1 MKKLLLTTLLVAMAF
16 VPIAAQQRT
25 EAEAEAI
32 AKAFMQNNGYNF
44 NVTKSAKVN
53 KVRTQ
58 NEAEITPYFIFNDTQ
73 KGGFVIVGGQEGM
86 SDILAYS
93 DEDCF
98 DVDDMPPAAKMWLD
112 IYAQSAIKAADFP
125 EESKAEKRA
134 AAKAFL
140 KSNFALRQNVSPLL
154 GEIKYNQGSPYNIM
168 CPRITETTIQN
179 GKKEVKTG
187 YSVTGCTQTAQ
198 AMLMRYWKWP
208 VRPKGSKTYTF
219 DYETIINKDTGK
231 KEYAQRTMSINFDE
245 EPDYDW
251 DNMLP
256 RYESVTRTSDA
267 ALKARQDTAVA
278 RLMKHCGFS
287 NGAGYGLGGTGA
299 GLNISEMIKYFSYAD
314 DYISDSYSKYR
325 SSGDDAYR
333 AMLADELS
341 QGRPIWAAGSEPS
354 GGAHSYICDG
364 YDLNALFHFNLGWN
378 GSSNGWYEV
387 APVPQTPYGHGMWF
401 HRHIHPEGRLTPT
414 EPTRRIVLEVGYGDF
429 NEQANNIKSALA
441 TLDTDKKFGESII
454 CIATAD
460 TEDEAEAYLP
470 GLSSIQGFI
479 FDRHDT
485 ITARASQTAVTNAY
499 ESRVKVVAPAQ
510 IDVDAM
516 YTSDSTMHVNV
527 ATQFPFSKS
536 NADYRIAF
544 VYTEDNVK
552 IDGIT
557 YNSIARGSYPGKD
570 GYKDCLPSEIEYDVQ
585 YIYESE
591 IPIPASIT
599 ETNNTT
605 LVVMLIDGKNGE
617 IVNANTVDLK
627 QINTWKVN
635 QKPAFYGE
643 GKILADSSVV
653 TTYDFDE
660 EKSRMAF
667 PVRINNPWYEGMP
680 VEVVAEVIEL
690 AENTGIQLGE
700 TANATSQSYKLAANA
715 VDSTMMLYLNISDK
729 YQSSKSAVKLSINY
743 NGNKVAEQ
751 IVNFDFMESVAGIN
765 PYTVRVKGTLG
776 NIIPQAVR
784 DTMTIITLG
793 GHICGNDI
801 IYLRDSLNVKVID
814 MSKARI
820 VEGPG
825 AYNSNYTTTD
835 NAIGTRLFQSFD
847 AHKII
852 LPESATII
860 DNYAFNLDKKLSR
873 VVIGQNVT
881 TIGNSAFNGCV
892 VMERVTIPAS
902 VTEIGRNAFKG
913 CPLVCVICEGE
924 TPATLSSKVFDG
936 ADLAN
941 ATLVVPTEAAIAS
954 YKAAKQWKDFGNIIT
969 YDNYLTSIAPVT
981 EEAGVSVKDGKI
993 IVAADAEVAIYTFTG
1008 KLAAAGAA
1016 GEYALPAGNY
1026 IVKVGNKA
1034 VKVRL

>member
-1 MKKLLLTTLLVAMAF
+1 MKRLLLMMLLVAMALL
-16 VPIAAQQRT
+16 PIAAQQRT

-58 NEAEITPYFIFNDTQ
+58 KEAEITPYFIFNDTQ

-112 IYAQSAIKAADFP
+112 IYAQAAIKAADFP

-134 AAKAFL
+134 AAKAFA
-140 KSNFALRQNVSPLL
+140 KSNFALRKNVNPLL

-168 CPRITETTIQN
+168 CPRLTETTIQN
-179 GKKEVKTG
+179 GKKTISTG

-198 AMLMRYWKWP
+198 AMIMRYWKWP
-208 VRPKGSKTYTF
+208 VRAKGSKTYEF
-219 DYETIINKDTGK
+219 DYESVINKDNGS
-231 KEYAQRTMSINFDE
+231 KEYASRSMSINFDE

-251 DNMLP
+251 DNMIP

-299 GLNISEMIKYFSYAD
+299 ALRMDEMAKYFSYAKD
-314 DYISDSYSKYR
+314 FISESFSDYKTK
-325 SSGDDAYR
+325 GAEAYR
-333 AMLADELS
+333 AMFADELS
-341 QGRPIWAAGSEPS
+341 QGRPIWAAGYSD
-354 GGAHSYICDG
+354 GGGHSYVCDG

-378 GSSNGWYEV
+378 GSSNGYYEI
-387 APVPQTPYGHGMWF
+387 APTPTVPYGEGMWF

-429 NEQANNIKSALA
+429 NEQSTNIKNALN
-441 TLDTDKKFGESII
+441 TLDTDNKFGESII

-470 GLSSIQGFI
+470 GLSSINGFM

-499 ESRVKVVAPAQ
+499 EKRVKVVAPAQ

-516 YTSDSTMHVNV
+516 YSSDTTMHVNV

-536 NADYRIAF
+536 DADYRIAF
-544 VYTEDNVK
+544 VYTENSVK
-552 IDGIT
+552 IDGVT
-557 YNSIARGSYPGKD
+557 YNSIARGSYPGKE
-570 GYKDCLPSEIEYDVQ
+570 GFKDCLPSEIEYDVQ

-599 ETNNTT
+599 NTNNTT

-627 QINTWKVN
+627 QVNTWKVN
-635 QKPAFYGE
+635 QKPAFYNE
-643 GKILADSSVV
+643 GILLEESSTV

-660 EKSRMAF
+660 EKSCMAF
-667 PVRINNPWYEGMP
+667 PVRINNPWYETMP
-680 VEVVAEVIEL
+680 VEVVAEAVEL
-690 AENTGIQLGE
+690 ADNAEFQLGE
-700 TANATSQSYKLAANA
+700 TANTTAQSYGLVSNA
-715 VDSTMMLYLNISDK
+715 VDSTVVLYLNITDK
-729 YQSSKSAVKLSINY
+729 FRSSQSSVKLSLNY

-751 IVNFDFMESVAGIN
+751 IVNFDFIKSVDGVN
-765 PYTVRVKGTLG
+765 PYTVRIKGTLG
-776 NIIPQAVR
+776 NLIPQAVR
-784 DTMTIITLG
+784 DTMTTITLG
-793 GHICGNDI
+793 GRLCGYDI
-801 IYLRDSLNVKVID
+801 NYLRDSLNLKVID

-825 AYNSNYTTTD
+825 AYNSDYTTTD
-835 NAIGTRLFQSFD
+835 DVIGTRMFQGMD
-847 AHKII
+847 AQKVI
-852 LPESATII
+852 LPETATVI
-860 DNYAFNLDKKLSR
+860 DNYAFNLNKKLSR
-873 VVIGQNVT
+873 VVIGPNVT
-881 TIGNSAFNGCV
+881 TIGNSAFNKCSA
-892 VMERVTIPAS
+892 MERITFPAS
-902 VTEIGRNAFKG
+902 VKEIGRNAFKD
-913 CPLVCVICEGE
+913 CPIVCVICEGE

-941 ATLVVPTEAAIAS
+941 ATLVVPSETAIAA

-969 YDNYLTSIAPVT
+969 YDSYLTSIAPVT
-981 EEAGVSVKDGKI
+981 DEAGVSVKDGKI
-993 IVAADAEVAIYTFTG
+993 IVAGDAEVAIYTFAG
-1008 KLAAAGAA
+1008 KLAASGAA